1 MRLQITITSM
11 RAAPAPDLPSHLF
24 SGAASDRAT
33 LRVTHVAAP
42 SREAISV
49 LLEDAGFDVDA
60 QRSRP

>member
-1 MRLQITITSM
+1 VRLQITITSM

-24 SGAASDRAT
+24 AGAASDRAT
-33 LRVTHVAAP
+33 FRVTHGAAP

-49 LLEDAGFDVDA
+49 LLEDAGFEVDA

>member
-1 MRLQITITSM
+1 M

-24 SGAASDRAT
+24 AGAASDRAT
-33 LRVTHVAAP
+33 FRVTHGAAP

-49 LLEDAGFDVDA
+49 LLEDAGFEVDA